1 MTDLSK
7 SIYGVS
13 SWYSTLADHTFPTT
27 FVKLK
32 DSDLELIATE
42 AKEGI
47 EVEAL
52 TARIKNAQAAFS
64 GATFVFADTVAPTD
78 TARFADKKGAVHSA
92 QSAWNNLVM
101 SEKVRISASKREF
114 EFICIRP
121 FRNMTYPREFRLFI
135 YEGSL
140 KLMSQMHLDR
150 PYQRLLLRREFWWNT
165 AKEFV
170 DEISWL
176 LPQKTIVMDIYFTS
190 KDQIMIIDLNKWGE
204 PTRTLLAGNWNMD
217 WSSEY
222 GLKLME

>member
-1 MTDLSK
+1 MADLKK
-7 SIYGVS
+7 SVYGVS

-32 DSDLELIATE
+32 DSDLELIA
-42 AKEGI
+42 KETREGT
-47 EVEAL
+47 EVESL
-52 TARIKNAQAAFS
+52 VSRIKKAQAAFS

-78 TARFADKKGAVHSA
+78 TPRFDSKKGAVHSA
-92 QSAWNNLVM
+92 QSAWNNLVI
-101 SEKVRISASKREF
+101 SEKVRFAASKKEF

-135 YEGSL
+135 YNGAL
-140 KLMSQMHLDR
+140 KLMSQMHLER
-150 PYQRLLLRREFWWNT
+150 PYQRLLLRREFWWNK

-176 LPQKTIVMDIYFTS
+176 LPQETIVMDVYFTS
-190 KDQIMIIDLNKWGE
+190 KDEILIVDFNKWGE
-204 PTRTLLAGNWNMD
+204 STDSLLAGTWSLDWN
-217 WSSEY
+217 SEY